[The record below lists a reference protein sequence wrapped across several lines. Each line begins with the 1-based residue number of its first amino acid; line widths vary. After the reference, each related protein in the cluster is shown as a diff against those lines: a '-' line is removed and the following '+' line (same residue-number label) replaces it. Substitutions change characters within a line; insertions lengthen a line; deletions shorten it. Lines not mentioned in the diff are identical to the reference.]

1 MWYAAGGPSSL
12 CELGPR
18 PPPSY
23 TVLYGIF
30 WEDPVKTAFTG
41 STCRW
46 RHWRAQAEY
55 TGSPAIYTCVYTL
68 MFWATYVCMPS
79 QAPYNRPPPSHI
91 SLQCVP
97 ARAAAGRWANL
108 WFPQNDRLD
117 KPLVLDQARHVVT
130 HHIPLIHRACPY
142 AIYSY

>member
-23 TVLYGIF
+23 TVLYGIL
-30 WEDPVKTAFTG
+30 WEDPVNDGIYRFQVSMACG
-41 STCRW
+41 
-46 RHWRAQAEY
+46 RAQAEF

-97 ARAAAGRWANL
+97 ARATKVCWANL
-108 WFPQNDRLD
+108 WFPPHDRLD

-130 HHIPLIHRACPY
+130 HHIP
-142 AIYSY
+142 